1 MTANIGQAENPRVP
15 TVRER
20 SLMSRLLGGE
30 FQQLPVFLSLVLI
43 WIVFEILNPQFIT
56 SRNLSNLVLQ
66 MAEYGLLAIG
76 ETLILLL
83 GEIDLSIAAVSAV
96 GGAIL
101 AELAANNVNPYVA
114 ILAGAASGAIIGLF
128 QGFWVTILR
137 VPSFIVTLAGS
148 LGYLGLL
155 FVLIGQEGTV
165 PIMSNTINA
174 IAGNYLPAWLSWLL
188 VAISIALVIWSVW
201 RDKAA
206 RRSMGLPVKSSSAM
220 WVRVVASVIVMI
232 VVTVVL
238 NAYQGVPIAGLI
250 LIVFVAGFAWMSQST
265 TFGRHI
271 YALGG
276 NEEAAR
282 RAGIN
287 VKGVKI
293 AVFTLAGLLAAVGG
307 IVGASRLGAASTAA
321 GGSDLLMDSIAAAV
335 IGGTSLFG
343 GRGSIWNALAG
354 ALVIGSIENGMALLD
369 AGTSTKYLVEGAILL
384 LAVTFDTFTRMRRQ
398 KLGK

>member
-1 MTANIGQAENPRVP
+1 MTANIGQAGNPQA
-15 TVRER
+15 TAARER

-101 AELAANNVNPYVA
+101 AELAANNVNPYLA

-174 IAGNYLPAWLSWLL
+174 IAGNYLPAWLSWLF
-188 VAISIALVIWSVW
+188 VVISIALVAWSVW
-201 RDKAA
+201 RNKAA
-206 RRSMGLPVKSSSAM
+206 RRSMGLPVKSSSTM
-220 WVRVVASVIVMI
+220 WVRVMASVIVMI
-232 VVTVVL
+232 LVTVVL
-238 NAYQGVPIAGLI
+238 NAYQGVPIA
-250 LIVFVAGFAWMSQST
+250 A
-265 TFGRHI
+265 
-271 YALGG
+271 
-276 NEEAAR
+276 
-282 RAGIN
+282 
-287 VKGVKI
+287 
-293 AVFTLAGLLAAVGG
+293 
-307 IVGASRLGAASTAA
+307 
-321 GGSDLLMDSIAAAV
+321 
-335 IGGTSLFG
+335 
-343 GRGSIWNALAG
+343 
-354 ALVIGSIENGMALLD
+354 
-369 AGTSTKYLVEGAILL
+369 
-384 LAVTFDTFTRMRRQ
+384 
-398 KLGK
+398 